1 MVGHDIWSE
10 LVENPFNLQNLY
22 FGIIIILLILIGHF
36 NHTVKMFFNS
46 FWGKIRDLKT
56 T

>member
-36 NHTVKMFFNS
+36 NHTVKMFRKDAVAADY
-46 FWGKIRDLKT
+46 KII
-56 T
+56 